1 MMAGLAQTRA
11 DLVAALAAGGLRATD
26 DPRNAHP
33 PCALVT
39 VDRLDPRTPASYQAH
54 LNITVAAPGPASG
67 DALALLDDMLAAAED
82 ALPYH
87 CPAQLVAWA
96 VPATG
101 ETVLAY
107 TLAFTC
113 PVVIVQSVPAGGVAH
128 G

>member
-1 MMAGLAQTRA
+1 MAGLAETRRA
-11 DLVAALAAGGLRATD
+11 IVDALTEHGLRATD

-39 VDRLDPRTPASYQAH
+39 VDRVTPRTIQGYEAQ

-67 DALALLDDMLAAAED
+67 DALEMLDAMLGNAED

-87 CPAQLVAWA
+87 CPAQLVAWV

-101 ETVLAY
+101 ENVLAY
-107 TLAFTC
+107 
-113 PVVIVQSVPAGGVAH
+113 VIAYRATVQVPAPVPSP
-128 G
+128 